1 MAEDAVTTEDGA
13 PEEEAAPTKRLTRRL
28 LRVLDIKRV
37 INVDDDYV
45 GGKAESREEVV
56 GALRAGT
63 LDPVQVARFV
73 IPEDA
78 DSESEPI
85 DVDAAI
91 GILFQNWDR
100 IESSSRAELTL
111 AATRATLGEGSE
123 QPNEVAS
130 NNAALLTLPDLLGE
144 EVELIRMGFSEWR
157 ESGHRLL
164 DGQAKTLLL
173 VDRSFENEGQS
184 PTAGDDIIRG
194 ILARD
199 DRPHVFVGLLTHTA
213 SDDGREQSIAAEISG
228 GQELVRPPIVIAK
241 NRLLTES
248 FPEALRVLLFVDELE
263 SFRRHA
269 MQSLNHAASRATEFL
284 RDVDRYALLASFE
297 AARREGV
304 FETDFAMRMP
314 SAVMRKRLASSLR
327 EQGFLDGALK
337 SLRGAAGIDVYFDG
351 AKQPVQIAQIEW
363 EERFDDADHLSKLG
377 LPVEVGDVFHMRDPR
392 GIGSERYYILLVQ
405 ACDLT
410 VRGDGK
416 RSNDL
421 QSLVLTHVRR
431 VAEDDDKARGLRAN
445 QAELGILVPGDSA
458 TWRVEFSKQLQVP
471 TLALDACVTS
481 GTGKSVI
488 AVNGVASS
496 SMPSSWAR
504 RLERMKQQ
512 AASVI
517 GNYRELNEAIVP
529 DGGGAKREEE
539 LKIHLTASLLGTK
552 AKYKEGLMAT
562 IDVEAQSVEF
572 FIERY
577 ARISDHT
584 AQGLFALLV
593 NHQARPAFDAPMF
606 SIPEA
611 SV

>member
-1 MAEDAVTTEDGA
+1 MTVDAASAGEGA
-13 PEEEAAPTKRLTRRL
+13 AEEEVTPTKRLTRRL
-28 LRVLDIKRV
+28 LGVLDIKRV

-45 GGKAESREEVV
+45 GGKVESREEVL

-63 LDPVQVARFV
+63 LDPGQVARFV
-73 IPEDA
+73 TLEDA
-78 DSESEPI
+78 DGEAEAI

-91 GILFQNWDR
+91 GILYQNWDK
-100 IESSSRAELTL
+100 IESKSRAELTL
-111 AATRATLGEGSE
+111 AATRATQNQGYEGSG
-123 QPNEVAS
+123 EVAS

-144 EVELIRMGFSEWR
+144 EIELIRMGFTEWR

-164 DGQAKTLLL
+164 DEQTKTLLL

-184 PTAGDDIIRG
+184 STAGDEIIRG

-213 SDDGREQSIAAEISG
+213 SDEGRERAIAAEISDV
-228 GQELVRPPIVIAK
+228 QQLARPAIVVAK

-263 SFRRHA
+263 SFREHA
-269 MQSLNHAASRATEFL
+269 IQSLNEATSGAIDFL
-284 RDVDRYALLASFE
+284 QDVDRYALLASFE

-337 SLRGAAGIDVYFDG
+337 SLRSAAGIDVYFDG
-351 AKQPVQIAQIEW
+351 IKTPVQITHIEW
-363 EERFDDADHLSKLG
+363 EERFDDADHLAKLG
-377 LPVEVGDVFHMRDPR
+377 LPVEVGDVFRMHDPR
-392 GIGSERYYILLVQ
+392 GVGSERYYILLVQ

-410 VRGDGK
+410 VRRDGK

-421 QSLVLTHVRR
+421 QSLFLTNVRR
-431 VAEDDDKARGLRAN
+431 VANDDDKARELKTN
-445 QAELGILVPGDSA
+445 QAELGPLVAGDSA
-458 TWRVEFSKQLQVP
+458 TWCVEFSRQLQVP

-488 AVNGVASS
+488 SVDGVTSS
-496 SMPSSWAR
+496 SLPSSWAR

-517 GNYRELNEAIVP
+517 GKYDELSRAIVS
-529 DGGGAKREEE
+529 DGAGAGREEE
-539 LKIHLTASLLGTK
+539 LKIHLAASLLGTK
-552 AKYKEGLMAT
+552 PKYKEGLIAR

-606 SIPEA
+606 IIPEV